1 MKALAK
7 MSQKAAAVAFA
18 ASAAIAVMQ
27 SSAAAA
33 ADVDI
38 DHVPSDKANIFVF
51 QRSSFQYGRIVTF
64 GLAGKGDGWVDITL
78 DEETTGKSH
87 APLRGFNKSNFAVY
101 QVDPGVVSLTLS
113 HGKRQ
118 YAEPKRFAVEGGKN
132 YFVVWT
138 PPSALQRTSW
148 LFSRISETNARH
160 QLDGRTCFGSYE
172 CGKHE
177 TEPIK
182 SLRATPAS

>member
-7 MSQKAAAVAFA
+7 MSRKVAAAVLA
-18 ASAAIAVMQ
+18 AGAALGVMQ
-27 SSAAAA
+27 SSAA

-38 DHVPSDKANIFVF
+38 DHVPSDKANVFVF
-51 QRSSFQYGRIVTF
+51 QRSSFQFGRILTF

-78 DEETTGKSH
+78 SEETAGKNH
-87 APLRGFNKSNFAVY
+87 APLRGFNKGNFAVY

-113 HGKRQ
+113 HKKRQ
-118 YAEPKRFAVEGGKN
+118 YAGPKRFAVEGGKN

-138 PPSALQRTSW
+138 PPSALQRTFW

-160 QLDGRTCFGSYE
+160 QLEGRTCFGSYE
-172 CGKHE
+172 CGKYE

-182 SLRATPAS
+182 AIRLAPES